1 MRVAKLRPLLLV
13 AALALPGIARA
24 DVPVVVDTARCDPD
38 SGARLR
44 WLVDRLEAR
53 EFYADWWWRGWISF
67 YGLGVVIQSVSA
79 GVEDDTGERADL
91 VVSAVKAA
99 GGVVRLYYDRPPAR
113 LGADP
118 ILETPVVDEASCR
131 DKVRQGE
138 DLLREAAEDSDT
150 RWNWK
155 AHASNVAINVAGGVI
170 VAEGFD
176 EDDGWISAGVGIA
189 VGEVMLWSRPWKGRS
204 DLEEY
209 ETRFAPAPKVSWAI
223 VPFGRGAQ
231 VQLRF

>member
-1 MRVAKLRPLLLV
+1 MKRRTLRALV
-13 AALALPGIARA
+13 LAVALALPGMARA
-24 DVPVVVDTARCDPD
+24 DVVVVDTSRCDPD

-44 WLVDRLEAR
+44 WLVDRLESR
-53 EFYADWWWRGWISF
+53 ELYADLWWRGWISF

-79 GVEDDTGERADL
+79 GLEDDTGERADL

-99 GGVVRLYYDRPPAR
+99 GGVVRLYYDRPPGR

-118 ILETPVVDEASCR
+118 ILETPATDDASCR

-138 DLLREAAEDSDT
+138 ELLREAAKDGEQ
-150 RWNWK
+150 RWSWK
-155 AHASNVAINVAGGVI
+155 AHASNVAINVAGGLI
-170 VAEGFD
+170 IAEGFD
-176 EDDGWISAGVGIA
+176 EDDGWISAGVGVA
-189 VGEVMLWSRPWKGRS
+189 VGEVMLWSRPWKGHG

-209 ETRFAPAPKVSWAI
+209 EARFAPAPRVSWAV